1 VFFSVE
7 SPFELATHVDTARRE
22 LLVDDPPAD
31 RDDLDDFLLDHRTMD
46 RRDERLTG
54 ISVTVVTT
62 IVVVCSTLSSAIAP
76 RGGGG
81 GSLVHVALSPL
92 GVGVG
97 GFFVLSASAATA
109 SVGNVVATTTTV
121 GILQSTLSHEA
132 SAVLSSPLAFASQ
145 SSTGASGSG
154 VSDGLV
160 ASASSPGAV
169 GERGAVVEAA
179 APTPASCSDGLGR
192 PFVWSWSI
200 PPTTLD
206 TEALALVAWAAAT
219 ATAVLPWPAADKRRS
234 PAVLD
239 TDGLDALGGWLV
251 SDALRSFLELA
262 AELVLSA
269 RAMASGKVSGSV
281 LAADGALLLVLFAAP
296 ALLPSLL
303 LSSTVTSAL
312 ARMAIAADVVA
323 MLLSE
328 TRS

>member
-1 VFFSVE
+1 MFFSVE
-7 SPFELATHVDTARRE
+7 SPFELATPVDTARME
-22 LLVDDPPAD
+22 LRVDDAPAD
-31 RDDLDDFLLDHRTMD
+31 RDDLEDFLLDQRTMD

-76 RGGGG
+76 RGAGG
-81 GSLVHVALSPL
+81 GSLVLVASSPL

-109 SVGNVVATTTTV
+109 SVGNVVSTTTV

-179 APTPASCSDGLGR
+179 APTPAACSDGLGR
-192 PFVWSWSI
+192 PFVWS
-200 PPTTLD
+200 
-206 TEALALVAWAAAT
+206 
-219 ATAVLPWPAADKRRS
+219 
-234 PAVLD
+234 
-239 TDGLDALGGWLV
+239 
-251 SDALRSFLELA
+251 
-262 AELVLSA
+262 
-269 RAMASGKVSGSV
+269 
-281 LAADGALLLVLFAAP
+281 
-296 ALLPSLL
+296 
-303 LSSTVTSAL
+303 
-312 ARMAIAADVVA
+312 
-323 MLLSE
+323 
-328 TRS
+328 

>member
-1 VFFSVE
+1 VSGSTTFGKVQASKHEQKRCEQETVDSSFLTSFFAGPSASRSVDDFLTTSFEVGPCKSSPGATSVDVGWTGVFFSVE

-192 PFVWSWSI
+192 PFVWS
-200 PPTTLD
+200 
-206 TEALALVAWAAAT
+206 
-219 ATAVLPWPAADKRRS
+219 
-234 PAVLD
+234 
-239 TDGLDALGGWLV
+239 
-251 SDALRSFLELA
+251 
-262 AELVLSA
+262 
-269 RAMASGKVSGSV
+269 
-281 LAADGALLLVLFAAP
+281 
-296 ALLPSLL
+296 
-303 LSSTVTSAL
+303 
-312 ARMAIAADVVA
+312 
-323 MLLSE
+323 
-328 TRS
+328 